1 MNLARVILIV
11 AAFSVA
17 GVTAFLVKNYLNSK
31 EAEFS
36 VTNKAPKIEK
46 APTVRVLVADS
57 DLAAGTMVSKNLLR
71 WQAWPNDGLSPEY
84 IVQGKDGISHKPVDF
99 SGWAVRRGIA
109 TGEPITRHRLLEPG
123 TAGFLAGA
131 LSPGM
136 RATSISVNAETGAA
150 GFILPGDRVDVILT
164 QQISQISG
172 DERVNRTK
180 IISETVISNVGVL
193 AIDQDFNDIDEQTR
207 VGKTVTLELTPK
219 QAESLAVAKRM
230 GRISLSLRSFLRNA
244 DIEKKSTFTS
254 DEDVSNFLRGRDAAP
269 VQVLV
274 AKHNLAANTL
284 LRDTNFTWKQLGA
297 GESGKGYISKTLTSA
312 ATLRGSYLKV
322 DVKGNKAI
330 PQDGIIRPGE
340 HGFIV
345 AALLPG
351 MRAISMAVSQVS
363 SVSGFVAP
371 GDRVD
376 LLLTHQ
382 IDDSSDKPALTP
394 RRYSETILED
404 LRLLAIEQI
413 VDPNTGKPQVG
424 KTVTLEVTPKQAEVV
439 NVAASIGQLSLSLR
453 SVPAG
458 DDGADDDMQQIRT
471 ADEEVSRFI
480 RDRVSVPVQV
490 LVAKHNLTANT
501 LLRDTNITWKQLGV
515 GESGKGYISK
525 TLTSAATLRGSYL
538 KVDVKGNKAIPQDG
552 IIRPGEHGFIVAALL
567 PGMRAI
573 SMAVSQVSSVSGF
586 VAPGDRVDLLL
597 THKMNDTSDKP
608 PLTPRRYSETI
619 LEDLRLLAIEQIV
632 DPNTSKP
639 RAGETVTLEVTPN
652 QAEIV
657 ALAASMGQLSLSLRS
672 VPAGEDAA
680 DNDIQQISTAS
691 DLGISPAMSDFLL
704 LGTLRD
710 PNLLRRR
717 IQLSRFLNVG
727 KKTVPAV
734 NAIESKNTKSV
745 TIYRATSPST
755 VIVTR

>member
-11 AAFSVA
+11 AAFLVA
-17 GVTAFLVKNYLNSK
+17 GVTAFLVNNYLKSR

-57 DLAAGTMVSKNLLR
+57 DLAAGTMVSENLLR

-109 TGEPITRHRLLEPG
+109 TGEPITRQRLLEPG

-164 QQISQISG
+164 QQISQFSG

-207 VGKTVTLELTPK
+207 VGKTVTLELTPQ

-230 GRISLSLRSFLRNA
+230 GRITLSLRSFLRNA

-284 LRDTNFTWKQLGA
+284 LRDTNFTWKQLRA

-363 SVSGFVAP
+363 SVSGFA
-371 GDRVD
+371 
-376 LLLTHQ
+376 
-382 IDDSSDKPALTP
+382 
-394 RRYSETILED
+394 
-404 LRLLAIEQI
+404 
-413 VDPNTGKPQVG
+413 
-424 KTVTLEVTPKQAEVV
+424 
-439 NVAASIGQLSLSLR
+439 
-453 SVPAG
+453 
-458 DDGADDDMQQIRT
+458 
-471 ADEEVSRFI
+471 
-480 RDRVSVPVQV
+480 
-490 LVAKHNLTANT
+490 
-501 LLRDTNITWKQLGV
+501 
-515 GESGKGYISK
+515 
-525 TLTSAATLRGSYL
+525 
-538 KVDVKGNKAIPQDG
+538 
-552 IIRPGEHGFIVAALL
+552 
-567 PGMRAI
+567 
-573 SMAVSQVSSVSGF
+573 
-586 VAPGDRVDLLL
+586 APGDRVDLLL

-639 RAGETVTLEVTPN
+639 RAGESVTLEVTPN

-727 KKTVPAV
+727 KKTAPAAKV
-734 NAIESKNTKSV
+734 IESENTKSV
-745 TIYRATSPST
+745 TIYRATTPSK
-755 VIVTR
+755 VIVKR